1 MRQAY
6 TSTVV
11 GPVPLGLGMVSAVAA
26 AIIAAAARSP
36 VWLAAVF
43 VIVVLLAAADQSTV
57 RLSVGGGRLVLGHG
71 PWNRR
76 VRTLPA
82 DEVVAAD
89 STNLRWPQVFGI
101 GVRFHRKTTRLTARP
116 GPTLHLELRT
126 GEHIRISTPDPDA
139 ARTLL
144 IPTEQEA
151 S

>member
-11 GPVPLGLGMVSAVAA
+11 GPVPLGLGIVCAGATGIMAA
-26 AIIAAAARSP
+26 TARAP
-36 VWLAAVF
+36 VWLTAVL
-43 VIVVLLAAADQSTV
+43 VIVVLLAAADQSTA
-57 RLSVGGGRLVLGHG
+57 RLSVGGGTLVLGHG

-101 GVRFHRKTTRLTARP
+101 GVRFHRKTTRLTVRP
-116 GPTLHLELRT
+116 GPTLQLQLRT
-126 GEHIRISTPDPDA
+126 GEHIRISTADPEA

-144 IPTEQEA
+144 TATEQEA
-151 S
+151 P